1 MKVKLDHIVDGMQM
15 QSEEGNDY
23 LNLETGEIVYVSRT
37 SLRIAEDEEEFD
49 HLPEWQQDE
58 VTIAI
63 DIVENFDKYV
73 SLPTSFDIH
82 EYDMMERFCYSLSD
96 HRKQGILFNAIRGK
110 GAFRRFKDEVYRLEI
125 AEQWYDYRDHCYKE
139 IAKEFC
145 QSNNIEYIE

>member
-1 MKVKLDHIVDGMQM
+1 MKVKLEHIV
-15 QSEEGNDY
+15 
-23 LNLETGEIVYVSRT
+23 GEIVCVSSA
-37 SLRIAEDEEEFD
+37 SLWIAEDEEEFD

-58 VTIAI
+58 VKLAY
-63 DIVENFDKYV
+63 DIVESFDKYA

-96 HRKQGILFNAIRGK
+96 QKKQDILLNAIRGK
-110 GAFRRFKDEVYRLEI
+110 GAFRRFKDDVYRLEI

-145 QSNNIEYIE
+145 KSNNID